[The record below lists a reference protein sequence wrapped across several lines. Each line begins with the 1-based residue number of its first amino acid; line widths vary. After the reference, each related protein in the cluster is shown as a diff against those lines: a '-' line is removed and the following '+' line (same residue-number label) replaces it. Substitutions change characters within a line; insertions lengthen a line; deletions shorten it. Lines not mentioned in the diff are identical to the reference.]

1 MKFEHIKNRVYMSI
15 LESKNTDELVEVMTQ
30 HLDEVYN
37 KAKSWDKYVEY
48 LSVQSEEDQD
58 EEDQEYY

>member
-1 MKFEHIKNRVYMSI
+1 MKFEHIKNQVYRSI

-30 HLDEVYN
+30 HLDEVYS

-48 LSVQSEEDQD
+48 LSIQEE
-58 EEDQEYY
+58 EN